1 MLRKR
6 AAFPSQIG
14 RVFSL
19 AMIEFIAKGV
29 DFMELGKQIY
39 ELRKKANLSQ
49 EQLAEKV
56 GVSRQTIS
64 KWELGETAPDIKQAQ
79 SLSQIF
85 NISLDELTGNDTKG
99 VIYEK
104 VSNTERLAGTVIRI
118 LKALGIFFIAFVIVS
133 VIIFVISIIAFSNLR
148 EEVSFENNV
157 EKVTFTEVVGEE
169 TYTITIGSD
178 GYFEGIGMSD
188 EIKEDLMELIVVGDL
203 PKSEDNIVD
212 YFIKLREGL
221 PEKSP

>member
-6 AAFPSQIG
+6 AAFPRQIG
-14 RVFSL
+14 RVFSI
-19 AMIEFIAKGV
+19 AMVEFTVKGV
-29 DFMELGKQIY
+29 DNVELGKQIY

-79 SLSQIF
+79 VLSQVF
-85 NISLDELTGNDTKG
+85 SVSLDELTGNDTKE
-99 VIYEK
+99 VIYKK
-104 VSNTERLAGTVIRI
+104 VSNTEKLAGLIIKVIKIWGIII
-118 LKALGIFFIAFVIVS
+118 LACLIVAVVGIVLFGFVRGEGS
-133 VIIFVISIIAFSNLR
+133 V
-148 EEVSFENNV
+148 EFENNV

-169 TYTITIGSD
+169 TYIITIGSD

-188 EIKEDLMELIVVGDL
+188 EIKEELMELIVVGDL
-203 PKSEDNIVD
+203 PTSEDNITD
-212 YFIKLREGL
+212 YFIKLREGTQQET
-221 PEKSP
+221 P

>member
-1 MLRKR
+1 
-6 AAFPSQIG
+6 
-14 RVFSL
+14 
-19 AMIEFIAKGV
+19 
-29 DFMELGKQIY
+29 MELGKQIY

-79 SLSQIF
+79 ILSQIF
-85 NISLDELTGNDTKG
+85 NISLDELTGNDTKE

-104 VSNTERLAGTVIRI
+104 VSSTEKLAGLIIKIIKIWGIII
-118 LKALGIFFIAFVIVS
+118 LACL
-133 VIIFVISIIAFSNLR
+133 IIAVVGIILFGYVR
-148 EEVSFENNV
+148 EEGSVEFENNV

-169 TYTITIGSD
+169 TYIITIASD

-203 PKSEDNIVD
+203 PKSEDNITD
-212 YFIKLREGL
+212 YFIKLREEL
-221 PEKSP
+221 TQSVP

>member
-6 AAFPSQIG
+6 AAFPRRIG
-14 RVFSL
+14 RVFGL
-19 AMIEFIAKGV
+19 VMIEFIAKGV
-29 DFMELGKQIY
+29 DDMELGKQIY

-79 SLSQIF
+79 VLSQVF
-85 NISLDELTGNDTKG
+85 SVSLDELTGNDTKE
-99 VIYEK
+99 VIYKK
-104 VSNTERLAGTVIRI
+104 VSNTEKLAGLIIKVIKIWGIII
-118 LKALGIFFIAFVIVS
+118 LACLIVAVVGIVLFGFVRGEGS
-133 VIIFVISIIAFSNLR
+133 V
-148 EEVSFENNV
+148 EFENNV

-169 TYTITIGSD
+169 TYIITIGSD

-188 EIKEDLMELIVVGDL
+188 EIKEELMELIVVGDL
-203 PKSEDNIVD
+203 PTSEDNITD

-221 PEKSP
+221 PDESP

>member
-1 MLRKR
+1 
-6 AAFPSQIG
+6 
-14 RVFSL
+14 
-19 AMIEFIAKGV
+19 
-29 DFMELGKQIY
+29 MELGKQIY

-79 SLSQIF
+79 ILSQIF
-85 NISLDELTGNDTKG
+85 NISLDELTGNDTKE

-104 VSNTERLAGTVIRI
+104 VSNTEKLAGLIIKIIKIWGIII
-118 LKALGIFFIAFVIVS
+118 LACL
-133 VIIFVISIIAFSNLR
+133 IIAVVGIILFGYVR
-148 EEVSFENNV
+148 EEGSVEFENNV

-169 TYTITIGSD
+169 TYIITIASD

-203 PKSEDNIVD
+203 PTSEDNITD

-221 PEKSP
+221 SEESP

>member
-1 MLRKR
+1 
-6 AAFPSQIG
+6 
-14 RVFSL
+14 
-19 AMIEFIAKGV
+19 
-29 DFMELGKQIY
+29 MELGKQVY

-79 SLSQIF
+79 VLSQVF
-85 NISLDELTGNDTKG
+85 SVSLDELTGNDTKE
-99 VIYEK
+99 VIYKK
-104 VSNTERLAGTVIRI
+104 VSNTEKLAGLIIKVIKIWGIII
-118 LKALGIFFIAFVIVS
+118 LACLIVAVVGIVLFGFVRGEGS
-133 VIIFVISIIAFSNLR
+133 V
-148 EEVSFENNV
+148 EFENNV

-169 TYTITIGSD
+169 TYVITIGSD

-188 EIKEDLMELIVVGDL
+188 EIKEELMELIVVGDL
-203 PKSEDNIVD
+203 PTSEDNITD

-221 PEKSP
+221 SEESP

>member
-1 MLRKR
+1 
-6 AAFPSQIG
+6 
-14 RVFSL
+14 
-19 AMIEFIAKGV
+19 
-29 DFMELGKQIY
+29 MELGKQIY

-79 SLSQIF
+79 VLSQVF
-85 NISLDELTGNDTKG
+85 SVSLDELTGNDTKE
-99 VIYEK
+99 VIYKK
-104 VSNTERLAGTVIRI
+104 VSNTEKLAGLIIKVIKIWGIVI
-118 LKALGIFFIAFVIVS
+118 LACLIVAVVGIVLFGFVRGEGS
-133 VIIFVISIIAFSNLR
+133 V
-148 EEVSFENNV
+148 EFENNV

-169 TYTITIGSD
+169 TYIITIGSD

-188 EIKEDLMELIVVGDL
+188 EIKEELMELIVVGDL
-203 PKSEDNIVD
+203 PTSEDNITD

-221 PEKSP
+221 SEESP

>member
-1 MLRKR
+1 
-6 AAFPSQIG
+6 
-14 RVFSL
+14 
-19 AMIEFIAKGV
+19 
-29 DFMELGKQIY
+29 MELGKQIY

-79 SLSQIF
+79 VLSQVF
-85 NISLDELTGNDTKG
+85 SVSLDELTGNDTKE
-99 VIYEK
+99 VIYKK
-104 VSNTERLAGTVIRI
+104 VSNTEKLAGLIIKVIKIWGIII
-118 LKALGIFFIAFVIVS
+118 LTCLIVAVVGIVLFGFVRGEGS
-133 VIIFVISIIAFSNLR
+133 V
-148 EEVSFENNV
+148 EFENNV

-169 TYTITIGSD
+169 TYVITIGSD

-188 EIKEDLMELIVVGDL
+188 EIKEELMELIVVGDL
-203 PKSEDNIVD
+203 PTSEDNITD

-221 PEKSP
+221 PDESS

>member
-1 MLRKR
+1 
-6 AAFPSQIG
+6 
-14 RVFSL
+14 
-19 AMIEFIAKGV
+19 
-29 DFMELGKQIY
+29 MELGKQVY

-79 SLSQIF
+79 VLSQVF
-85 NISLDELTGNDTKG
+85 SVSLDELTGNDTKE

-104 VSNTERLAGTVIRI
+104 VSNTEKLAGLIIKVIKIWGIII
-118 LKALGIFFIAFVIVS
+118 LTCLIVAVVGIVLFGFVRGEGS
-133 VIIFVISIIAFSNLR
+133 V
-148 EEVSFENNV
+148 EFENNV

-169 TYTITIGSD
+169 TYIITIGSD

-188 EIKEDLMELIVVGDL
+188 EIKEELMELIVVGDL
-203 PKSEDNIVD
+203 PTSEDNITD

-221 PEKSP
+221 PDESP

>member
-1 MLRKR
+1 M
-6 AAFPSQIG
+6 
-14 RVFSL
+14 V
-19 AMIEFIAKGV
+19 KGGER
-29 DFMELGKQIY
+29 MELGKQIY

-79 SLSQIF
+79 ILSQIF
-85 NISLDELTGNDTKG
+85 NISLDELTGNDTKE

-104 VSNTERLAGTVIRI
+104 VSNTEKLAGLIIKIIKIWGIII
-118 LKALGIFFIAFVIVS
+118 LACL
-133 VIIFVISIIAFSNLR
+133 IIAVVGIILFGYVR
-148 EEVSFENNV
+148 EEGSVEFENNV

-169 TYTITIGSD
+169 TYIITIGSD

-203 PKSEDNIVD
+203 PKSEDNITD
-212 YFIKLREGL
+212 YFIKLREEL
-221 PEKSP
+221 TQSVP

>member
-1 MLRKR
+1 
-6 AAFPSQIG
+6 
-14 RVFSL
+14 
-19 AMIEFIAKGV
+19 
-29 DFMELGKQIY
+29 MELGKQIY
-39 ELRKKANLSQ
+39 ELRRKANLSQ

-79 SLSQIF
+79 VLSQVF
-85 NISLDELTGNDTKG
+85 GVSLDELTGNDTKE

-104 VSNTERLAGTVIRI
+104 VSNTEKLAGLII
-118 LKALGIFFIAFVIVS
+118 KIIKILGI
-133 VIIFVISIIAFSNLR
+133 IILACLIIAVIGIILFGYVR
-148 EEVSFENNV
+148 EEGSVEFENNV

-169 TYTITIGSD
+169 KYIITISSD

-188 EIKEDLMELIVVGDL
+188 EIKEELMELIVVGDL
-203 PKSEDNIVD
+203 PASEDNITD

-221 PEKSP
+221 SEESP

>member
-1 MLRKR
+1 
-6 AAFPSQIG
+6 
-14 RVFSL
+14 
-19 AMIEFIAKGV
+19 
-29 DFMELGKQIY
+29 MELGKQIY
-39 ELRKKANLSQ
+39 ELRRKANLSQ

-79 SLSQIF
+79 VLSQVF
-85 NISLDELTGNDTKG
+85 GVSLDELTGNDTKE

-104 VSNTERLAGTVIRI
+104 VSNTEKLAGLIIKVIKIWGIII
-118 LKALGIFFIAFVIVS
+118 LACLIVAVVGIVLFGFG
-133 VIIFVISIIAFSNLR
+133 R
-148 EEVSFENNV
+148 EEGSVEFENNV

-169 TYTITIGSD
+169 TYIITISSD

-188 EIKEDLMELIVVGDL
+188 EIKEELMELIVVGDL
-203 PKSEDNIVD
+203 PTSEDNITD

-221 PEKSP
+221 SEESP

>member
-1 MLRKR
+1 
-6 AAFPSQIG
+6 
-14 RVFSL
+14 
-19 AMIEFIAKGV
+19 MIEFIVKGV
-29 DFMELGKQIY
+29 DNMELGKQIY
-39 ELRKKANLSQ
+39 ELRRKANLSQ

-79 SLSQIF
+79 VLSQVF
-85 NISLDELTGNDTKG
+85 GVSLDELTGNDTKE

-104 VSNTERLAGTVIRI
+104 VSNTEKLAGLIIKIIKIWGIII
-118 LKALGIFFIAFVIVS
+118 LACL
-133 VIIFVISIIAFSNLR
+133 IIAVIGIILFGYVR
-148 EEVSFENNV
+148 EEGSVEFENNV

-169 TYTITIGSD
+169 TYIITISSD

-188 EIKEDLMELIVVGDL
+188 EIKEELMELIVVGDL
-203 PKSEDNIVD
+203 PASEDNITD

-221 PEKSP
+221 SEESP

>member
-1 MLRKR
+1 M
-6 AAFPSQIG
+6 
-14 RVFSL
+14 
-19 AMIEFIAKGV
+19 EFGNR
-29 DFMELGKQIY
+29 LY
-39 ELRKKANLSQ
+39 ELRKQKGLSQ
-49 EQLAEKV
+49 EELANRLDV
-56 GVSRQTIS
+56 TRQTVS

-79 SLSQIF
+79 ILSQIF

-118 LKALGIFFIAFVIVS
+118 LKTLGIFFIAFVIVS

-169 TYTITIGSD
+169 TYIITISSD

-188 EIKEDLMELIVVGDL
+188 EIKEELMELIVVGDL
-203 PKSEDNIVD
+203 PTSEDNITD
-212 YFIKLREGL
+212 YFIKLREGTQQET
-221 PEKSP
+221 P

>member
-1 MLRKR
+1 
-6 AAFPSQIG
+6 
-14 RVFSL
+14 
-19 AMIEFIAKGV
+19 
-29 DFMELGKQIY
+29 MELGKQIY

-79 SLSQIF
+79 VLSQVF
-85 NISLDELTGNDTKG
+85 SVSLDELTGNDTKE
-99 VIYEK
+99 VIYKK
-104 VSNTERLAGTVIRI
+104 VSNTEKLAGLIIKVIKIWGIII
-118 LKALGIFFIAFVIVS
+118 LACLIVAVVGIVLFGFVRGEGS
-133 VIIFVISIIAFSNLR
+133 V
-148 EEVSFENNV
+148 EFENNV

-169 TYTITIGSD
+169 TYIITIGSD

-188 EIKEDLMELIVVGDL
+188 EIKEELMELIVVGDL
-203 PKSEDNIVD
+203 PTSEDNITD

-221 PEKSP
+221 SEKSP

>member
-79 SLSQIF
+79 VLSQVF
-85 NISLDELTGNDTKG
+85 SVSLDELTGNDTKE
-99 VIYEK
+99 VIYKK
-104 VSNTERLAGTVIRI
+104 VSNTEKL
-118 LKALGIFFIAFVIVS
+118 
-133 VIIFVISIIAFSNLR
+133 
-148 EEVSFENNV
+148 V
-157 EKVTFTEVVGEE
+157 ELNTF
-169 TYTITIGSD
+169 
-178 GYFEGIGMSD
+178 
-188 EIKEDLMELIVVGDL
+188 
-203 PKSEDNIVD
+203 
-212 YFIKLREGL
+212 
-221 PEKSP
+221 

>member
-1 MLRKR
+1 
-6 AAFPSQIG
+6 
-14 RVFSL
+14 
-19 AMIEFIAKGV
+19 
-29 DFMELGKQIY
+29 MELGKQIY

-79 SLSQIF
+79 ILSQIF
-85 NISLDELTGNDTKG
+85 NVSLDELTGNDTKE

-104 VSNTERLAGTVIRI
+104 VSNTEKLAGLIIKVIKIWGIII
-118 LKALGIFFIAFVIVS
+118 LACVVIAVVC
-133 VIIFVISIIAFSNLR
+133 IILFGNVR
-148 EEVSFENNV
+148 EEGFAENNV
-157 EKVTFTEVVGEE
+157 KKVTFTEVVGEE

-188 EIKEDLMELIVVGDL
+188 EIKEYLMELIVVGDL
-203 PKSEDNIVD
+203 STSEDNITD

-221 PEKSP
+221 SEESP

>member
-1 MLRKR
+1 
-6 AAFPSQIG
+6 
-14 RVFSL
+14 
-19 AMIEFIAKGV
+19 
-29 DFMELGKQIY
+29 MEIGKQIY

-79 SLSQIF
+79 VLSQVF
-85 NISLDELTGNDTKG
+85 GVSLDELTGNDTKE

-104 VSNTERLAGTVIRI
+104 VSNTEKLAGLIIKIIKIWGIIILACLIVAVIGII
-118 LKALGIFFIAFVIVS
+118 LFGYV
-133 VIIFVISIIAFSNLR
+133 R
-148 EEVSFENNV
+148 EEGSVEFENNV

-169 TYTITIGSD
+169 TYIITISSD

-188 EIKEDLMELIVVGDL
+188 EIKEELMELIVVGDL
-203 PKSEDNIVD
+203 PTSEDNITD

-221 PEKSP
+221 SEESP

>member
-1 MLRKR
+1 MT
-6 AAFPSQIG
+6 
-14 RVFSL
+14 
-19 AMIEFIAKGV
+19 MIEFIAKGV
-29 DFMELGKQIY
+29 DNMELGKQIY

-79 SLSQIF
+79 VLSQVF
-85 NISLDELTGNDTKG
+85 GVSLDELTGNDTKE

-104 VSNTERLAGTVIRI
+104 VSNTEKLAGLIIKIIKIWGIII
-118 LKALGIFFIAFVIVS
+118 LACL
-133 VIIFVISIIAFSNLR
+133 IIAVIGIILFGYVR
-148 EEVSFENNV
+148 EEGSVEFENNV

-169 TYTITIGSD
+169 TYTITISSD

-188 EIKEDLMELIVVGDL
+188 EIKEELMELIVVGDL
-203 PKSEDNIVD
+203 PASEDNITD

-221 PEKSP
+221 SEESS

>member
-1 MLRKR
+1 
-6 AAFPSQIG
+6 
-14 RVFSL
+14 
-19 AMIEFIAKGV
+19 
-29 DFMELGKQIY
+29 MELGKQIY

-49 EQLAEKV
+49 EQLAEQV

-79 SLSQIF
+79 ILSQIF
-85 NISLDELTGNDTKG
+85 NVSLDELTGNDTKE

-104 VSNTERLAGTVIRI
+104 VSNTEKLAGLIIKVIKIWGIII
-118 LKALGIFFIAFVIVS
+118 LACVVIAVVC
-133 VIIFVISIIAFSNLR
+133 IILFGNVR
-148 EEVSFENNV
+148 EEGFAENNV

-203 PKSEDNIVD
+203 PKSEDNITD
-212 YFIKLREGL
+212 YFIKLREEL
-221 PEKSP
+221 TQSVP

>member
-1 MLRKR
+1 M
-6 AAFPSQIG
+6 
-14 RVFSL
+14 V
-19 AMIEFIAKGV
+19 MIEFIAKGV
-29 DFMELGKQIY
+29 DNMELGKQIY

-79 SLSQIF
+79 VLSQVF
-85 NISLDELTGNDTKG
+85 SVSLDELTGNDTKE
-99 VIYEK
+99 VIYKK
-104 VSNTERLAGTVIRI
+104 VSNTEKLAGLIIKVIKIWGIII
-118 LKALGIFFIAFVIVS
+118 LACLIVAVVGIVLFGFVRGEGS
-133 VIIFVISIIAFSNLR
+133 V
-148 EEVSFENNV
+148 EFENNV

-169 TYTITIGSD
+169 TYIITIGSD

-188 EIKEDLMELIVVGDL
+188 EIKEELMELIVVGDL
-203 PKSEDNIVD
+203 PTSEDNITD

-221 PEKSP
+221 SEKSP